1 MKYNKKII
9 RTSSYIE
16 IWEYE
21 KQFLLIEN
29 IRSLPMKVNQ
39 EKEEH
44 LKN

>member
-21 KQFLLIEN
+21 KAIFTN
-29 IRSLPMKVNQ
+29 RKH
-39 EKEEH
+39 KESANESEPR
-44 LKN
+44 KRRTD